1 MVFLFASALIGIW
14 ACYLLYKVNEL
25 TKNIYSWQRT
35 INFKDFSNKKEI
47 NIIYSS
53 ESMQSNHLS
62 LPRSLNL
69 VTEFENSF
77 TENGTYLIPNKM
89 TFISFVT
96 YFQKEKDPIANLR
109 EVKEEDIVL
118 FANKQRLDFP
128 SAIIN
133 NEFHN
138 IYVKYSI
145 FDLDKNVFLSIKT
158 WEDFLTFI
166 DSVYTNNKN
175 YSFKAIY
182 MNYKKVGR
190 QEEGD
195 LTAQL
200 ELETKIGPNYSNIN
214 YGKPY
219 MFETKYLEED

>member
-1 MVFLFASALIGIW
+1 
-14 ACYLLYKVNEL
+14 
-25 TKNIYSWQRT
+25 
-35 INFKDFSNKKEI
+35 
-47 NIIYSS
+47 
-53 ESMQSNHLS
+53 MQSNCLS
-62 LPRSLNL
+62 LPRSLDL

-118 FANKQRLDFP
+118 FTNKQRLDFP

-145 FDLDKNVFLSIKT
+145 LDLDKNIFLSVKT
-158 WEDFLTFI
+158 WEDFLAFI
-166 DSVYTNNKN
+166 ESVYTNNRN
-175 YSFKAIY
+175 YSFKATY
-182 MNYKKVGR
+182 MNYKKIGR
-190 QEEGD
+190 QEDGE

-219 MFETKYLEED
+219 MFETKYLEEY